1 MAIKVRSGNQWLN
14 LSSSGG
20 GGTFV
25 LLSEQTIDP
34 TENTTEVEFT
44 SIPSDAQEITL
55 MLKGLSASG
64 NNDFVVQLGTSSG
77 YITSGYVSNSENT
90 QGNNHVSSNTTNNAG
105 FVIFADSASS
115 ELHGSMIIN
124 KASSNSYTEIGEFR
138 RSNTGGAHA
147 RGSLSSVSG
156 TVDRL
161 KIILNGNNNFDAGT
175 ISVSYKTS
183 GGGGGIGGVIV
194 ENNGTALP
202 VIANTLNFTGDG
214 VTASGNN
221 TTKTIN
227 VNGKFTGL
235 TDTPADYTG
244 QANKFVRVN
253 TTGTGLEFDTQTP
266 TTGAAGN
273 DRQVQ
278 FNDGSTLQGANGLE
292 FIKWVDATTTPIA
305 PSLVLKPHSN
315 FSAPG
320 DNNDYGGGNITTQTK
335 DDDSNPSVP
344 WNRATLTADGSLE
357 LMRRRAVHPT
367 GGPYIDFKS
376 QLGDGSP
383 VGTDSGEDM
392 DARIQMDYALENGS
406 INTSSDDYSALTFQT
421 GGKGYYVGT
430 NTNGN
435 VVEKLRIGKNG
446 EIGILAGPR
455 LSGGAVNN
463 RTDNDKYGQSGYVLT
478 SNGKGNSVSWTSK
491 GTPSGSNFT
500 TALTVR
506 LPATQPGINLGDT
519 VNMGEFNSNSNINEV
534 KLLIY
539 NARVNANVSGNGW
552 EGVATRI
559 ARQIDSTNHAHI
571 QFGSNDGSGEQ
582 NIHLHTNQQGD
593 IQFQDAKRILLH
605 ADKIDF
611 ATLSTSQYSVFEN
624 LAGMTL
630 VASSG
635 LLGSA
640 SGATDTGISV
650 NQSWAGGTGL
660 LFFNVHN
667 NFGIGGVK
675 TQVYLLSFAY
685 AGAENYSGTTPG
697 KSLIKTIGSVPG
709 SISLGTSS
717 QNTLTISTSLDTNYG
732 GRWHLLVG
740 GSNCVDAFTVD
751 V

>member
-14 LSSSGG
+14 LSSGGG

-25 LLSEQTIDP
+25 LLSEKSATG
-34 TENTTEVEFT
+34 TEVEFT
-44 SIPSDAQEITL
+44 GIPSDALEITV
-55 MLKGLSASG
+55 MFKGVSLNSD
-64 NNDFVVQLGTSSG
+64 NDILVQLGYSNTW
-77 YITSGYVSNSENT
+77 IASGYVSNSENT
-90 QGNNHVSSNTTNNAG
+90 QGNERTFSANG
-105 FVIFADSASS
+105 FVIYSHTAAA

-124 KASSNSYTEIGEFR
+124 KASSSSYTEIGEFR
-138 RSNTGGAHA
+138 RSNSGGAHA
-147 RGSLSSVSG
+147 RGSLSSVSD
-156 TVDRL
+156 TETRL
-161 KIILNGNNNFDAGT
+161 KVTILNQNNQDAFDAGT

-202 VIANTLNFTGDG
+202 IIANTLNFTGDG

-253 TTGTGLEFDTQTP
+253 ANADGLEFLTQTP

-273 DRQVQ
+273 DKQVQ
-278 FNDGSTLQGANGLE
+278 YNDGSTLQGANGLE
-292 FIKWVDATTTPIA
+292 FIKWTSVAATPVA
-305 PSLVLKPHSN
+305 PSLVLKPSSDYTDNTGSN
-315 FSAPG
+315 A
-320 DNNDYGGGNITTQTK
+320 YGGGNITTQTK
-335 DDDSNPSVP
+335 LDGGNPSVP

-357 LMRRRAVHPT
+357 LMRRRAVDPT

-376 QLGDGSP
+376 QLGDGDP
-383 VGTDSGEDM
+383 VGTGDGEDM
-392 DARIQMDYALENGS
+392 DARIQMDYAHENGS
-406 INTSSDDYSALTFQT
+406 INTSSADYSAITFQT
-421 GGKGYYVGT
+421 GGKGYPLGT

-435 VVEKLRIGKNG
+435 VVERLRIGKNG
-446 EIGILAGPR
+446 EIGILAGAF
-455 LSGGAVNN
+455 LSGGATNT
-463 RTDNDKYGQSGYVLT
+463 RTDDDKYGQSGYVLT

-491 GTPSGSNFT
+491 GTPSSSNFT
-500 TALTVR
+500 TPLTVR
-506 LPATQPGINLGDT
+506 LPATQPGTNLNDT
-519 VNMGEFNSNSNINEV
+519 VNMGEFNSNSSINEV

-539 NARVNANVSGNGW
+539 NKRVNASVSNNSW

-559 ARQIDSTNHAHI
+559 GRQIDSSNHAHI
-571 QFGSNDGSGEQ
+571 QFGSNYGDNNQ
-582 NIHLHTNQQGD
+582 DIHLNTRDSGD
-593 IQFQDAKRILLH
+593 IEFQQAKKILLH
-605 ADKIDF
+605 ANKIDF
-611 ATLSTSQYSVFEN
+611 ATSSTSQPDLNFSN
-624 LAGMTL
+624 LMGMTL

-635 LLGSA
+635 ALGSA

-667 NFGIGGVK
+667 DYGAGGVQS
-675 TQVYLLSFAY
+675 QVYLLRFAY
-685 AGAENYSGTTPG
+685 AGAPNYSGTTPG
-697 KSLIKTIGSVPG
+697 KSLIKTSGSVPG

-740 GSNCVDAFTVD
+740 GSNCVDAFIED